1 MHQRFPQKGIEF
13 RDAGG
18 NTVESN
24 SIGTNASGTTAEG
37 NSTGIGIFNNSS
49 NNTIGGTTES
59 ARNLISGNSF
69 MGIGISPAS
78 GGPTSDN
85 VIQGNF
91 IGTDVTGTSALANGG
106 FGGIYMSGSSG
117 AASANNQIGGT
128 DHDSGVCNRACNLI
142 SGNGDEGIALS
153 GFNSVISGTLIEGN
167 FIGTA
172 LNGTDPLGNG
182 GAGVQINEASDNS
195 VGGLATGAG
204 NRIANNGDNGITVL
218 SGTGNQILGNRVF
231 DNAGLGIDI
240 DNAGVTGDVRV
251 ILMREQT
258 SARTIR

>member
-1 MHQRFPQKGIEF
+1 MATRG
-13 RDAGG
+13 
-18 NTVESN
+18 
-24 SIGTNASGTTAEG
+24 
-37 NSTGIGIFNNSS
+37 
-49 NNTIGGTTES
+49 
-59 ARNLISGNSF
+59 
-69 MGIGISPAS
+69 SPS
-78 GGPTSDN
+78 
-85 VIQGNF
+85 
-91 IGTDVTGTSALANGG
+91 
-106 FGGIYMSGSSG
+106 
-117 AASANNQIGGT
+117 
-128 DHDSGVCNRACNLI
+128 R
-142 SGNGDEGIALS
+142 

-240 DNAGVTGDVRV
+240 DNAGVTGNDTGDPDAGANQRQNYPV
-251 ILMREQT
+251 IDGLPATT
-258 SARTIR
+258 SGSATTKRDRLAQFRCVYHLSGRILR